1 MVEKSPS
8 CLSIEEMD
16 GAAATLNVIQFPAD
30 EGSRARLDFEQIRL
44 HIEELDRELLRLAK
58 GRFRSP
64 GGWARQTAT
73 PLVRMR
79 CISSQL
85 ASLSMA
91 GLEVPTGHRRRWRDA
106 EDARQQ
112 LQSVLLATATSIT
125 GLSDPEIDVVE
136 RRELLKELTLHRA
149 RQRRTFA
156 ALLEL
161 HEVLTGE

>member
-1 MVEKSPS
+1 VVEKSLS
-8 CLSIEEMD
+8 RLSIEEMD

-30 EGSRARLDFEQIRL
+30 EGSRARLGFEQIRL

-64 GGWARQTAT
+64 GAWARQTAT

-85 ASLSMA
+85 ASLSMV
-91 GLEVPTGHRRRWRDA
+91 GLEVSTGHRRRWR
-106 EDARQQ
+106 EDARQE

-125 GLSDPEIDVVE
+125 RLSDPEIDAVE
-136 RRELLKELTLHRA
+136 RRELLKELTLYRA
-149 RQRRTFA
+149 RQRRAFA

-161 HEVLTGE
+161 HQALTGE